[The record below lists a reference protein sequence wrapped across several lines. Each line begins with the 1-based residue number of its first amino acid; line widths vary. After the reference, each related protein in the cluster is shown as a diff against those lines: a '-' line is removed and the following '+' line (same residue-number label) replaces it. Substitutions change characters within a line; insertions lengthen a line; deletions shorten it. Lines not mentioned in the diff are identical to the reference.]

1 MGTVSCLSTEIEQGL
16 RRVHPRLRK
25 TVVRK
30 LAPTIAAVI
39 QTQTANTAQWAA
51 VLPIETERAD
61 MRLQWI
67 ARLLAN
73 PLLESRRL
81 MEPFARHRLSEAGAN
96 AQVIVLSMDQ
106 TDLGD
111 RFAILMV
118 GVRVGDRALPLIWSV
133 EAGPAN
139 LGFEAQCALLE
150 IVAGWLPAGAE
161 VLLAADRF
169 YPSAQLIAWLQAQAW
184 GYRLRLKGNHVLDV
198 GHGQVAYTADL
209 ARGEAPRQAVGAR
222 LFESGIETNIGVWH
236 ESGHEEPWIIAMD
249 CPPTPAAVRDYGLRW
264 GIEPMFSD
272 FKTRGFGLEDTQL
285 RYAIRVDHLVLIMTL
300 AMYWCTETGCRDAQ
314 QAPTPLEK
322 KPPSNPTPA
331 TGASASSPAPAYP
344 GSNAG

>member
-1 MGTVSCLSTEIEQGL
+1 MGTVACLAGKIEEGL

-25 TVVRK
+25 TVVKK

-61 MRLQWI
+61 MRLQWV

-73 PLLESRRL
+73 PLLESERV
-81 MEPFARHRLSEAGAN
+81 MEPFARHRLSEAAAHG
-96 AQVIVLSMDQ
+96 QVIVLSMDQ

-111 RFAILMV
+111 RFAILMLS
-118 GVRVGDRALPLIWSV
+118 VRVGDRALPLIWTV
-133 EAGPAN
+133 EAGAAN
-139 LGFEAQCALLE
+139 LGFEAQRALLE
-150 IVAGWLPAGAE
+150 IVAGWLPAGAA

-169 YPSAQLIAWLQAQAW
+169 YPSAPLLEWLQAHAW
-184 GYRLRLKGNHVLDV
+184 GYRLRLKGNHVVDV
-198 GHGQVAYTADL
+198 GRAEVTYTADL
-209 ARGEAPRQAVGAR
+209 ARGASHRHELQAR

-236 ESGHEEPWIIAMD
+236 ETGHEEPWIIAMD
-249 CPPTPAAVRDYGLRW
+249 CPPTTAAVRDYGLRW

-285 RYAIRVDHLVLIMTL
+285 RHAIRVDHLVLIMTL
-300 AMYWCTETGCRDAQ
+300 AMYWCTETGCRDAHE
-314 QAPTPLEK
+314 APTPLEK
-322 KPPSNPTPA
+322 KRPSKPTPA
-331 TGASASSPAPAYP
+331 TGAGASSPAPAFP